1 MSWKHVVVMG
11 SKNKVSNLRK
21 DKVFNLRIS
30 HINSYQF
37 VGADGKNKK
46 VFNLRIKHTISYRF
60 VGIYI

>member
-1 MSWKHVVVMG
+1 MG